1 MYTGFR
7 RCLDDDVDIV
17 INADGDTYLDPDA
30 VASAVRLFERRP
42 EVVCMTGDVR
52 VANAAVNRLTLLT
65 SLRYFYAFN
74 VERAAQSLYG
84 QMTCLSGPFLAI
96 RAKNL
101 ALILE
106 DWYNQEF
113 LGVRCTYGDDR
124 HMTTL
129 CIQRGWV
136 SVYNPDVIVWTDAP
150 TSYKVWKKQQR
161 RWSRSGWRENYLL
174 LKKGYERLHPFV
186 QFDLFYLT
194 FFPFL
199 VLGVLIAVIANAVVT
214 TVTVSLAAGII
225 VVVPY
230 MISILLMSV
239 VFQSL
244 YGLILTGDRRF
255 LLSTFYLYLWL
266 RYLIVIKAQ
275 SLTELRNPSWETK

>member
-1 MYTGFR
+1 M
-7 RCLDDDVDIV
+7 D
-17 INADGDTYLDPDA
+17 
-30 VASAVRLFERRP
+30 
-42 EVVCMTGDVR
+42 
-52 VANAAVNRLTLLT
+52 
-65 SLRYFYAFN
+65 
-74 VERAAQSLYG
+74 
-84 QMTCLSGPFLAI
+84 
-96 RAKNL
+96 
-101 ALILE
+101 
-106 DWYNQEF
+106 
-113 LGVRCTYGDDR
+113 
-124 HMTTL
+124 
-129 CIQRGWV
+129 
-136 SVYNPDVIVWTDAP
+136 DVIVWTDAP

-230 MISILLMSV
+230 MISILLMSI

-266 RYLIVIKAQ
+266 RYLILIKAQ

>member
-1 MYTGFR
+1 
-7 RCLDDDVDIV
+7 
-17 INADGDTYLDPDA
+17 
-30 VASAVRLFERRP
+30 
-42 EVVCMTGDVR
+42 
-52 VANAAVNRLTLLT
+52 
-65 SLRYFYAFN
+65 
-74 VERAAQSLYG
+74 
-84 QMTCLSGPFLAI
+84 MTCLSGPFLAI
-96 RAKNL
+96 RAVNL
-101 ALILE
+101 AQIVDE
-106 DWYNQEF
+106 WYNQTF

-136 SVYNPDVIVWTDAP
+136 SVYNPDVIAWTDAP
-150 TSYKVWKKQQR
+150 TSIAVWKKQQR

-174 LKKGYERLHPFV
+174 LQKGYERLHPFV

-199 VLGVLIAVIANAVVT
+199 VLGVLIAVIANALVT
-214 TVTVSLAAGII
+214 AATVSVTAGIV

-230 MISILLMSV
+230 VVSILLMSI

-266 RYLIVIKAQ
+266 RYLILIKAQ
-275 SLTELRNPSWETK
+275 SLPELKNPSWETK